1 MEESKKFTTKYDD
14 VEKSTITKVDAKTN
28 KTVEVTSIVDAKIDP
43 TIKSSTKVL
52 ENQDYSHLDFGEP
65 INYEFTNLMIRN
77 IPEFE
82 KEKKRLFENP
92 ETKHSVD
99 NEPWITV
106 EGVPAVVKIGD
117 KIKVKFSKEVKNI
130 EISIGNYIQFDRE
143 NPYDPK
149 SKNILQLKPSSII
162 EEKDKKEIEITL
174 GETGFVHQQPIQLWE
189 KGEYLISIT
198 CTGKEQSEQTQYTR
212 IMKLHG

>member
-14 VEKSTITKVDAKTN
+14 GNTVQVTSVVDA
-28 KTVEVTSIVDAKIDP
+28 VVDTS
-43 TIKSSTKVL
+43 L
-52 ENQDYSHLDFGEP
+52 ENQDLDFGEP
-65 INYEFTNLMIRN
+65 INYDFTNLIIRN

-99 NEPWITV
+99 DKHWITV
-106 EGVPAVVKIGD
+106 EGVPAVAKVGD

-130 EISIGNYIQFDRE
+130 DISIGNYIQFDRE

-149 SKNILQLKPSSII
+149 SKNTLQLKPSTII

-174 GETGFVHQQPIQLWE
+174 GETGFVHQKPIQLWE

-198 CTGKEQSEQTQYTR
+198 CTGETQDEQTQYTR

>member
-1 MEESKKFTTKYDD
+1 LEESKKFTTKYDD

-28 KTVEVTSIVDAKIDP
+28 KTVEVTSIIDAKIDP

-65 INYEFTNLMIRN
+65 INYEFTNLMIRD
-77 IPEFE
+77 IAEFE

-99 NEPWITV
+99 DKHWITV
-106 EGVPAVVKIGD
+106 EGVPAVAKVGD

-130 EISIGNYIQFDRE
+130 EISIGNYIQFDKE

-149 SKNILQLKPSSII
+149 SKNILQLKPSAII

-174 GETGFVHQQPIQLWE
+174 GEIGFVHQQPIQLWE

-198 CTGKEQSEQTQYTR
+198 CTGEEQSEQTQYTR